1 MLRNPEVRSTEL
13 GSSLGGNMTNA
24 IESDD
29 AIAREVIAAEEARCQ
44 AILVSDRAALDLILG
59 DDLTNTHS
67 TGLSEDKITNLNRSA
82 ASDSTTYTRANL
94 KVRVYGDTAVMTG
107 DMDIHFPDA
116 PDGTPGRLMPS
127 VALQVWVK
135 RDDRWQLVAIQT
147 APRPE

>member
-1 MLRNPEVRSTEL
+1 MKTDD
-13 GSSLGGNMTNA
+13 
-24 IESDD
+24 ES
-29 AIAREVIAAEEARCQ
+29 AREVIAAEEARCR
-44 AILVSDRAALDLILG
+44 AIIESDRATLDLILG

-67 TGLSEDKITNLNRSA
+67 SGSSEDKAANLNRSA
-82 ASDSTTYTRANL
+82 TPGSNTYSRANL

-127 VALQVWVK
+127 VALQVWVN
-135 RDDRWQLVAIQT
+135 RDGRWQLVAIQT